1 MLELMS
7 SWFPRAAT
15 EIPCREGM
23 SFPHQLLILDELDPY
38 ERSPKRI
45 ASSTPWSAMFLAVS
59 RELLLSPQSP
69 AAPQLKSGYVPEGGN
84 CSEETEMTAVIIRTA
99 AAAAGTSILRC
110 LNPDDIWAQIR

>member
-69 AAPQLKSGYVPEGGN
+69 AAPKLKSGSAPDAGDGGVVLLYD
-84 CSEETEMTAVIIRTA
+84 ELTDGALGVDELTDGELF
-99 AAAAGTSILRC
+99 GT
-110 LNPDDIWAQIR
+110 